1 MNTKRLITAIATIAV
16 LVLASGLLSSCTK
29 NNTGDLGSYSLVI
42 SSCDAASQAQANSVL
57 SKMQNNINQV
67 TGGEKSVTRRDMA
80 IIGTLNP
87 VYTATR
93 YTGNFIISLYWNG
106 LSTNESVNVR
116 DYTFTKQ
123 TN

>member
-1 MNTKRLITAIATIAV
+1 MNTKRLITAFATIAV

-29 NNTGDLGSYSLVI
+29 SNTGDLGSYSLVI
-42 SSCDAASQAQANSVL
+42 SSCDAASQAQANTVL
-57 SKMQNNINQV
+57 TKMQTNINQV
-67 TGGEKSVTRRDMA
+67 TGGEKSVTRMDMA

-106 LSTNESVNVR
+106 LSSGESVNVR
-116 DYTFTKQ
+116 DYTFTK
-123 TN
+123 N